1 MENQEISVIE
11 NNIIREVL
19 DQFPALYDD
28 LNFNEYDIKEKL
40 EKNAYLYEQFRVLWL
55 QEKNKLRR
63 IEILRDEYIGKLY
76 QELKNGDRKLT
87 KTEIERYFIPSDES
101 AIKFEK
107 LYMKQKIRTETF
119 EALVES
125 FKTQSW
131 NMSTFIKNMQL

>member
-19 DQFPALYDD
+19 NQFPTLYDD

-87 KTEIERYFIPSDES
+87 KTEIERYFIPSDEK
-101 AIKFEK
+101 AIKYEK

>member
-19 DQFPALYDD
+19 NQFPTLYDD

-40 EKNAYLYEQFRVLWL
+40 EKNAYLYEQYRVLWL

-87 KTEIERYFIPSDES
+87 KTEIERYFIPSDEK
-101 AIKFEK
+101 AIKYEK

>member
-19 DQFPALYDD
+19 NQFPTLYGD

-87 KTEIERYFIPSDES
+87 KTEIERYFIPSDEK
-101 AIKFEK
+101 AIKYEK

>member
-19 DQFPALYDD
+19 DQFPTLYDD

-87 KTEIERYFIPSDES
+87 KTEIERYFIPSDEK
-101 AIKFEK
+101 AIKYEK